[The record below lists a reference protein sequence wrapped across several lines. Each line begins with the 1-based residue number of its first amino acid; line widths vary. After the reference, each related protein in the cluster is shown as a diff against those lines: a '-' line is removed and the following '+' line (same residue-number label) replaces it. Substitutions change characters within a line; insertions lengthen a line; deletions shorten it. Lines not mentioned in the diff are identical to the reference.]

1 MFYLVQVDRQLA
13 LNPTILVG
21 VFCFFFFFFFFNSS
35 FFFFF
40 GGGGGGWWFEKL
52 FKALQ
57 IN

>member
-1 MFYLVQVDRQLA
+1 MFYLVQVDGQLA

-21 VFCFFFFFFFFNSS
+21 DFFFFFFLTLLFFW
-35 FFFFF
+35 
-40 GGGGGGWWFEKL
+40 GGGGGWWFEKL